1 MALGGCASGCA
12 LPTRPRPDN
21 VLLRSVLWTVRWL
34 AAVGG
39 RASAGHPSAN
49 RADCLRHPRRRAS
62 RVEGMPGTLLRL
74 ALILSCVVRC
84 RVVTADADEGRCGGE
99 HGRGQLG
106 VPAGRAAS
114 SEVIRLRGGYD
125 IASDNIVALGTLPP
139 EGNLP
144 EGVIAGWPIA
154 KAGSSRNRHTK
165 GMQPRVVL
173 LDTYNMKRACS
184 TCAARSWKTTPAWC
198 DEAGSCTDVSH
209 EVTAT
214 IFNNPGCAKLHGT
227 TTVQTVD
234 GVATFTDLMI
244 DSPQSLYRLRFTA
257 GLLLSPVAA
266 QTPPFN
272 VLQGQIYIPDDA
284 LWNYPASGSA
294 ACRGCYD
301 SSCNCTYA
309 KHFDPPWAPDS
320 DGAQARMTTRAGE
333 LIRSSGNP
341 GSNFRPCAGF
351 EFPTVWVRTYN
362 VNDQQ
367 AGSECD
373 GWEDRHD
380 WNHAIQVSIPEPGC
394 VLQKDDKWTGFED
407 HDIKVCRMGMSGTL
421 IRSSQEIESNGGV
434 AEFNDLR
441 IYEAGEHSLRF
452 SSDGMLSTSYPVVVL
467 PNVPHSFL
475 ILRIWANADLHQY

>member
-1 MALGGCASGCA
+1 MKKALNNFGLPGDDGLLKFGSNVNFAEPERYLFSRDVRVEREMALGGCASSCA

-114 SEVIRLRGGYD
+114 SEVIRLRGGFD

-173 LDTYNMKRACS
+173 LDTY
-184 TCAARSWKTTPAWC
+184 T
-198 DEAGSCTDVSH
+198 
-209 EVTAT
+209 
-214 IFNNPGCAKLHGT
+214 
-227 TTVQTVD
+227 
-234 GVATFTDLMI
+234 
-244 DSPQSLYRLRFTA
+244 
-257 GLLLSPVAA
+257 
-266 QTPPFN
+266 
-272 VLQGQIYIPDDA
+272 
-284 LWNYPASGSA
+284 
-294 ACRGCYD
+294 
-301 SSCNCTYA
+301 
-309 KHFDPPWAPDS
+309 
-320 DGAQARMTTRAGE
+320 
-333 LIRSSGNP
+333 
-341 GSNFRPCAGF
+341 
-351 EFPTVWVRTYN
+351 
-362 VNDQQ
+362 
-367 AGSECD
+367 
-373 GWEDRHD
+373 
-380 WNHAIQVSIPEPGC
+380 
-394 VLQKDDKWTGFED
+394 
-407 HDIKVCRMGMSGTL
+407 
-421 IRSSQEIESNGGV
+421 
-434 AEFNDLR
+434 
-441 IYEAGEHSLRF
+441 
-452 SSDGMLSTSYPVVVL
+452 
-467 PNVPHSFL
+467 
-475 ILRIWANADLHQY
+475 